1 MRIHKSD
8 LGQILSQAYGL
19 VRQDILFF
27 PHGIDEQFWLQ
38 CLLHFSGSSFCRQLG
53 HSRTGQRRHRIHL
66 DGREKRSGITG
77 DSVPFH
83 LEVEFPAMDRKT
95 FIGLLHTDMTYAC
108 FVQDDAFLTYILL
121 QAFYPED
128 IVKGTQKDL
137 DGIRLSLCGPGQD
150 TPHDDRG
157 QVLPGLE
164 PFH

>member
-1 MRIHKSD
+1 MIRLGARSGAEYLRAMSVSIKGVPPATSGDSSNGPTGPSD
-8 LGQILSQAYGL
+8 SLDPAVRTVSGWLNGL
-19 VRQDILFF
+19 IGDA
-27 PHGIDEQFWLQ
+27 
-38 CLLHFSGSSFCRQLG
+38 
-53 HSRTGQRRHRIHL
+53 QRRAETIL
-66 DGREKRSGITG
+66 
-77 DSVPFH
+77 V
-83 LEVEFPAMDRKT
+83 VAAA
-95 FIGLLHTDMTYAC
+95 LLAWIFR